1 MKISKLLMGLG
12 IIFDIFFVFFL
23 SGSLFVNMPTF
34 VKQNNPI
41 IISGLFSVAITSV
54 LLALIRQEFEIAKE
68 DKR

>member
-54 LLALIRQEFEIAKE
+54 LLALIRQEFEIDKE
-68 DKR
+68 E